1 MAYSN
6 DSSYQLLI
14 DSLNTACE
22 GGGGVLKWI
31 NFSTGIESNYNL
43 YKVRNFPFQRCNGL
57 MGMDK

>member
-22 GGGGVLKWI
+22 GGGVPKWI
-31 NFSTGIESNYNL
+31 NFSTGIENNYNF
-43 YKVRNFPFQRCNGL
+43 YQVRKFQRCNGL